1 MLRFAKNNGNGI
13 VEINSK
19 SWWAVKIIF
28 TFCVGL
34 AIAAFAWGGR
44 TTVWT
49 TGISRNKS
57 DITELKIENEK
68 QDVRLCDIKDIVSR
82 IDERTKI
89 MKEFIE
95 KIEGR
100 LIK

>member
-19 SWWAVKIIF
+19 SWWAAKIIF

-57 DITELKIENEK
+57 DISELKTENKEQNK
-68 QDVRLCDIKDIVSR
+68 RLSNVKEIVVR
-82 IDERTKI
+82 IDERTET
-89 MKEFIE
+89 MKKSIE
-95 KIEGR
+95 KIEDR
-100 LIK
+100 LVK